1 MRTTRPDL
9 SIAVWRKSSHSMN
22 DDGCI
27 EVADQFPGIVPVRD
41 SKDPDRPGPIFSAT
55 SWSSFVSAVA
65 ATNGDLSA

>member
-27 EVADQFPGIVPVRD
+27 EVADFPDVVPVRD
-41 SKDPDRPGPIFSAT
+41 SKDPDRPGMIFSAT
-55 SWSSFVSAVA
+55 AWSSFVAAVA
-65 ATNGDLSA
+65 AAHGDLSA